1 MVLLFC
7 PIYLEIMLYYIDGVR
22 RNLWEEEDMY
32 AKIIIDIS
40 VDSLDR
46 PFTYGIPDRL
56 LSRCHPGTKVKVPF
70 GTSNREITGYILE
83 ISDKTDFD
91 SERIKNILDIV
102 VEQSATESQ
111 MIELAAYIKEQY
123 GSTMNAALKTVLP
136 VKKNYKP
143 KENKTIVLTA
153 DMDVAEDTYAQ
164 AVRKKQY
171 AKVRLLK
178 ELLEEK
184 VLDYSLVTSKLNV
197 SASTINSLEK
207 AAVIRVEHT
216 NYFRNPVVITKSEE
230 KDIVLNDVQQSI
242 HDEFVT
248 DYEEGIRQTYL
259 LHGITGSGKTVTYIS
274 LIQEVVNRGQQVVV
288 LIPEIALTYQ
298 TLKRFYHYFG
308 ERVSVLNSSL
318 SAGEKYDQCERA
330 KAGEI
335 DVIIGPRSALF
346 TPFPNIG
353 LIVIDEE
360 HENSYKSDSMPK
372 YHARDVAQKLA
383 KLHGASVVLG
393 SATPSVESYYKAMSG
408 EYVLWNMNARAVGGE
423 LAKTE
428 IVDMR
433 QELHDGNKSIFSNKL
448 KEGIQ
453 DRLSKD
459 EQVMLFLNRRG
470 YAGFVSCR
478 SCGTVMRCPHCEV
491 SLSEHQREGKLVCH
505 YCGYEEI
512 RHKICPKCGSKYLLG
527 FKAGTEQ
534 IEEEVKKQFP
544 DAIPVRLDADTTKQK
559 GNLEKILSDFS
570 EKKANVLIG
579 TQMIVKGHDFPDV
592 TLVGI
597 IAADMSLAVND
608 YRAGERTFQLI
619 TQAAG
624 RAGRGLKSGETIIQT
639 YQPEHYAIVHAA
651 NQDYCSFYE
660 EELVYRELGGYPPA
674 FNILAVLV
682 TSDNKSTAGNTAD
695 SMAEYIRSLKLDVQ
709 VIGPAKAGIGKIND
723 VYRFIFYIKSKNKD
737 LLIDCK
743 DRLEEGLN
751 MGRDL
756 QVFFDFNPMNPY

>member
-1 MVLLFC
+1 MF
-7 PIYLEIMLYYIDGVR
+7 
-22 RNLWEEEDMY
+22 

-40 VDSLDR
+40 IDSLDR
-46 PFTYGIPDRL
+46 PFTYQIPDRL
-56 LSRCHPGTKVKVPF
+56 LERCHPGTKVYVPF
-70 GTSNREITGYILE
+70 GKSNRSITGYILE
-83 ISDKTDFD
+83 ITESTDFD
-91 SERIKNILDIV
+91 VEKVKYIEDIV
-102 VEQSATESQ
+102 VEQSATESKL
-111 MIELAAYIKEQY
+111 IELAAYIKEQY

-143 KENKTIVLTA
+143 KENKTIEAIVDSDVL
-153 DMDVAEDTYAQ
+153 MDAYSQ
-164 AVRKKQY
+164 ALRKKQT
-171 AKVRLLK
+171 AKVRVLK

-184 VLDYSLVTSKLNV
+184 VLEYSLITNKLNV
-197 SASTINSLEK
+197 SSSTLNSLEK
-207 AAVIRVEHT
+207 AGIIRITST
-216 NYFRNPVVITKSEE
+216 NYFRNPVVMTRSEE
-230 KDIVLNDVQQSI
+230 KDIVLNDTQQAI

-248 DYEEGIRQTYL
+248 DFDLGARQTYL

-274 LIQEVVNRGQQVVV
+274 LIKEVVERGKQVIV

-346 TPFPNIG
+346 TPFPNLG

-360 HENSYKSDSMPK
+360 HENSYKSENMPK
-372 YHARDVAQKLA
+372 YHAREVAEKLA
-383 KLHGASVVLG
+383 SLHNASVVLG
-393 SATPSVESYYKAMSG
+393 SATPSIESYYKAMSG
-408 EYVLWNMNARAVGGE
+408 EYVLWSMDKRAVGGE

-433 QELHDGNKSIFSNKL
+433 KELHDGNKSIFSNSL
-448 KEGIQ
+448 KAKIQ
-453 DRLSKD
+453 ERIDKD

-478 SCGTVMRCPHCEV
+478 SCGVVMRCPHCEV
-491 SLSEHQREGKLVCH
+491 SLSDHQHTGKLVCH
-505 YCGYEEI
+505 YCGYEREKP
-512 RHKICPKCGSKYLLG
+512 KICPKCGSKYLLG

-534 IEEEVKKQFP
+534 IEEAVNLTFTGAKTL
-544 DAIPVRLDADTTKQK
+544 RLDADTTKQK
-559 GNLEKILSDFS
+559 GSLEKILSEFS

-579 TQMIVKGHDFPDV
+579 TQMIVKGHDFADV

-597 IAADMSLAVND
+597 IAADMSLAIND
-608 YRAGERTFQLI
+608 YRSGERTFQLI

-624 RAGRGLKSGETIIQT
+624 RAGRGLKAGETIIQT
-639 YQPEHYAIVHAA
+639 YQPDHYAIVHAA
-651 NQDYCSFYE
+651 NQDYNAFYD
-660 EELVYRELGGYPPA
+660 EELLYRQLGGYPPSH
-674 FNILAVLV
+674 NILAVLV
-682 TSDNKSTAGNTAD
+682 ASSNKTLAGNTAS
-695 SMAEYIRSLKLDVQ
+695 SMAEYIKSLGIQVN

-723 VYRFIFYIKSKNKD
+723 IYRFIFYIKSKDKG

-743 DRLEEGLN
+743 DKLEEGLKTSK
-751 MGRDL
+751 DL
-756 QVFFDFNPMNPY
+756 NVYFDFNPMNPY